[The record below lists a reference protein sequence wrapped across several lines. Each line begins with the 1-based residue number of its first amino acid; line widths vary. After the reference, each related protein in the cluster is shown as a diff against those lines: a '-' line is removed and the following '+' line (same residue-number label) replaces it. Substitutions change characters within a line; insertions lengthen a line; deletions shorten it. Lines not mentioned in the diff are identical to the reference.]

1 MPTANSSSWGRDLT
15 YTKVVTQGSTVTHR
29 TLKTPLC
36 YRELPGFSIYSILLP
51 KTVTALCLSFRF
63 GFLFFLLLM
72 WLLQLGLPMLC
83 WIKVARVSIIAWFL
97 ILKEMLSAFHTEYNV
112 NCGSMV
118 FIMLRYVPPVPTL
131 LKAFTISGRWIL
143 SKKLFLHLL
152 RLPYDF
158 IHLVMWCI
166 TLFELQILNYPSIP
180 GVNFTWWWY
189 MIFFMHCWIWLANIL
204 FSVFHLF
211 AF

>member
-1 MPTANSSSWGRDLT
+1 MSVFPIWIPFFPSSYVITAA
-15 YTKVVTQGSTVTHR
+15 R
-29 TLKTPLC
+29 TPNAMLNKSGKS
-36 YRELPGFSIYSILLP
+36 EHH
-51 KTVTALCLSFRF
+51 CLV
-63 GFLFFLLLM
+63 
-72 WLLQLGLPMLC
+72 PD
-83 WIKVARVSIIAWFL
+83 
-97 ILKEMLSAFHTEYNV
+97 LKEMLSAFHTEYNV

-131 LKAFTISGRWIL
+131 LKAFIISGRWIL